1 MLFGAAG
8 YVPDVDSLEA
18 MIKGTFN
25 QPELDEPGIQTI
37 TIQNDEVVKKA
48 EDAANMK
55 EWPD

>member
-25 QPELDEPGIQTI
+25 QPELDEPGI
-37 TIQNDEVVKKA
+37 
-48 EDAANMK
+48 
-55 EWPD
+55 